1 MKIGITSDHRGYDLK
16 ELILKEFKRD
26 DVELI
31 DYGTDSEESVDYPD
45 FAFKLANDVRDKKLD
60 FGLTICG
67 SGFGMSIACN
77 KVKGIRCARVK
88 DVEDVI
94 ITRNDNDANIIA
106 FSGRSSL
113 ELSLAIII
121 NRMIDTPFSNAE
133 RHARRINKIKEYEE
147 NN

>member
-1 MKIGITSDHRGYDLK
+1 MKVGITSDHRGYDLK
-16 ELILKEFKRD
+16 ELLKKEFKMK

-31 DYGTDSEESVDYPD
+31 DYGTDSEEAVDYPD
-45 FAFKLANDVRDKKLD
+45 YAFKLANDVRDKKVD
-60 FGLTICG
+60 FGVTICG

-94 ITRNDNDANIIA
+94 LTRNDNDANMIS

-113 ELSLAIII
+113 ELALAILE
-121 NRMIDTPFSNAE
+121 RMIITPFSNEE
-133 RHARRINKIKEYEE
+133 RHVRRIKKIAEYEE

>member
-1 MKIGITSDHRGYDLK
+1 MKVGITSDHRGYDLK
-16 ELILKEFKRD
+16 ELLKKEFKME

-31 DYGTDSEESVDYPD
+31 DYGTDSEEAVDYPD
-45 FAFKLANDVRDKKLD
+45 YAFKLASDVRDKKVD

-67 SGFGMSIACN
+67 SGFGRSIACN

-94 ITRNDNDANIIA
+94 LTRNDNDANMIS

-113 ELSLAIII
+113 ELALAILE
-121 NRMIDTPFSNAE
+121 RMIITPFSNEE
-133 RHARRINKIKEYEE
+133 RHVRRIKKIAEYEE

>member
-16 ELILKEFKRD
+16 ELILKEYKRD

-31 DYGTDSEESVDYPD
+31 DYGTDSEDSVDYPD
-45 FAFKLANDVRDKKLD
+45 LAFKLAEDVRDKKVD

-94 ITRNDNDANIIA
+94 ITRNDNDANMIA

-113 ELSLAIII
+113 ELSKAIID
-121 NRMIDTPFSNAE
+121 RMIDTPFSDAE
-133 RHARRINKIKEYEE
+133 RHLRRINKIKEYEE

>member
-26 DVELI
+26 GVELI
-31 DYGTDSEESVDYPD
+31 DYRTDSEESVDYPD

-94 ITRNDNDANIIA
+94 ITRNDNDANMIA

-113 ELSLAIII
+113 ELSLAII

-133 RHARRINKIKEYEE
+133 RHARRIAKIAQYEE

>member
-16 ELILKEFKRD
+16 ELILKEYKRD

-45 FAFKLANDVRDKKLD
+45 LAFKLANDVRDKKVD

-94 ITRNDNDANIIA
+94 VTRNDNDANVIS
-106 FSGRSSL
+106 FSGKSSL
-113 ELSLAIII
+113 ELSLAII
-121 NRMIDTPFSNAE
+121 NRMIDTPASTEE
-133 RHARRINKIKEYEE
+133 RHVRRRNKIAEYEA

>member
-16 ELILKEFKRD
+16 ELIKKEFKRD
-26 DVELI
+26 NVELI
-31 DYGTDSEESVDYPD
+31 DYGTTSEDAVDYPD
-45 FAFKLANDVRDKKLD
+45 FAFKLANDVRDGVVDYGVTL
-60 FGLTICG
+60 CG

-94 ITRNDNDANIIA
+94 LTRNDNNANMIA

-113 ELSLAIII
+113 ELALAII
-121 NRMIDTPFSNAE
+121 NRMIDTPFSNEE

>member
-16 ELILKEFKRD
+16 ELILKEYKRD

-113 ELSLAIII
+113 ELSLAII

-133 RHARRINKIKEYEE
+133 RHVRRINKIAEYEE

>member
-16 ELILKEFKRD
+16 ELILKEYKRD

-31 DYGTDSEESVDYPD
+31 DYGTNSEESVDYPD
-45 FAFKLANDVRDKKLD
+45 FAFKLATDVRDKKVD

-113 ELSLAIII
+113 ELSIAII

-133 RHARRINKIKEYEE
+133 RHTRRIKKITEYEE

>member
-16 ELILKEFKRD
+16 ELILKEYKRD

-45 FAFKLANDVRDKKLD
+45 FAFKLATDVRDKKVD

-94 ITRNDNDANIIA
+94 ITRNDNDANMIA

-113 ELSLAIII
+113 ELSIAII
-121 NRMIDTPFSNAE
+121 NRMIDTPFSDAE
-133 RHARRINKIKEYEE
+133 RHLRRINKIKEYEE

>member
-45 FAFKLANDVRDKKLD
+45 FAFKLANDVRDKKVD

-94 ITRNDNDANIIA
+94 ITRNDNDANMIA

-113 ELSLAIII
+113 ELSMAII
-121 NRMIDTPFSNAE
+121 NRMIDTPFSEAE
-133 RHARRINKIKEYEE
+133 RHVRRIKKIAEYEE

>member
-16 ELILKEFKRD
+16 ELILKEFKRE

-45 FAFKLANDVRDKKLD
+45 FAFKLATDVSEKKVD
-60 FGLTICG
+60 FGVTICG

-94 ITRNDNDANIIA
+94 ITRNDNDANMIA

-113 ELSLAIII
+113 ELSLAIL
-121 NRMIDTPFSNAE
+121 NRMIDTPFSNEE
-133 RHARRINKIKEYEE
+133 RHVRRINKISEYEE

>member
-1 MKIGITSDHRGYDLK
+1 MKIGIASDHRGYDLK
-16 ELILKEFKRD
+16 ELILKEYKRE

-31 DYGTDSEESVDYPD
+31 DYGTDSEDSVDYPD
-45 FAFKLANDVRDKKLD
+45 LAFKLAEDVRNKKVD

-94 ITRNDNDANIIA
+94 ITRNDNDANMIA

-113 ELSLAIII
+113 ELSKAIID
-121 NRMIDTPFSNAE
+121 RMIDTPFSDAE
-133 RHARRINKIKEYEE
+133 RHARRIKKIAEYEE

>member
-113 ELSLAIII
+113 ELSLAII

-133 RHARRINKIKEYEE
+133 RHARRINKIAEYEE

>member
-1 MKIGITSDHRGYDLK
+1 MKIGIASDHRGYDLK
-16 ELILKEFKRD
+16 ELILKEYKRE

-45 FAFKLANDVRDKKLD
+45 YAFKLANDVKDKKVD
-60 FGLTICG
+60 FGITICG

-94 ITRNDNDANIIA
+94 ITRNDNDANMIA
-106 FSGRSSL
+106 ISGRSSL
-113 ELSLAIII
+113 ELSKAIID
-121 NRMIDTPFSNAE
+121 RMIDTPFSDAE
-133 RHARRINKIKEYEE
+133 RHLRRINKIAEYEE
-147 NN
+147 NK

>member
-113 ELSLAIII
+113 ELSLAII

-133 RHARRINKIKEYEE
+133 RHVRRINKIKEYEE